1 MGGSEGM
8 SEGERV
14 EEEPRIGVFVCH
26 CGLNI
31 AGVVDVEAVTEYAK
45 TLPNVV
51 YAEHYVYMCSE
62 PGQQLIKKAI
72 KEHKLNRVVVAA
84 CSPAMHEP
92 TYQRVI
98 EEAGLN
104 RYLFEMANIREQV
117 SWAHASW
124 PDRAT
129 EKAKDLVRMAV
140 AKARL
145 LRPLTPIKIPVTD
158 KALVIGG
165 GIAGIN
171 AALNLANM
179 GYKVYLLERG
189 ESIGGH
195 MAQLDKTFPTL
206 DCSICIEGPLMVDV
220 YRHPNIELITY
231 AEVKDVEGYIG
242 NFKVKVE
249 KKPRYVI
256 EERCTGCGECRDVC
270 PIEVPNEWDM
280 YLGVRKAIDVPF
292 DQAVPLVYRIDKDHC
307 IECYKCVDA
316 CGPRE
321 AIDFSQQPEEIDL
334 EVGAIVIATGY
345 DIYLPY
351 DDPRYGYGKYDNV
364 ITALEM
370 ERLHIAAGPTRGVVK
385 RASDGK
391 VPKSVAFIQCI
402 GSRDVTRFPYC
413 SGICCMYSIK
423 NAVLLKEKH
432 PETEVYILYTDMR
445 TNYKGYEEFYNRA
458 KELGIK
464 FIRIDLEKRQISED
478 PETKNLIIQAET
490 EEGKTIKLE
499 VEMVVLA
506 SAIVPKAGAKDLAR
520 ALGLSVGQDG
530 FFMEAHPKLRP
541 VETLVDGVFIAGCC
555 QGPKDIQFSVAQGA
569 AAAVKA
575 AEILSKETLE
585 IDPLVAAVDE
595 SRCRG
600 CGRCEEVCEFGA
612 INLVE
617 KEGRLVARVNEAL
630 CKGCGACSVRCPTGA
645 VKVRNFGPEQIR
657 AQAIAAIKR

>member
-1 MGGSEGM
+1 M
-8 SEGERV
+8 
-14 EEEPRIGVFVCH
+14 EEPRIGVFVCH

-31 AGVVDVEAVTEYAK
+31 AGVVDVKAVAEYAR

-72 KEHKLNRVVVAA
+72 KEHRLNRVVVAA

-145 LRPLTPIKIPVTD
+145 LRPLTPIKVPVTD

-321 AIDFSQQPEEIDL
+321 AIDFSQQPEEID
-334 EVGAIVIATGY
+334 
-345 DIYLPY
+345 
-351 DDPRYGYGKYDNV
+351 
-364 ITALEM
+364 
-370 ERLHIAAGPTRGVVK
+370 
-385 RASDGK
+385 
-391 VPKSVAFIQCI
+391 
-402 GSRDVTRFPYC
+402 
-413 SGICCMYSIK
+413 
-423 NAVLLKEKH
+423 
-432 PETEVYILYTDMR
+432 
-445 TNYKGYEEFYNRA
+445 
-458 KELGIK
+458 
-464 FIRIDLEKRQISED
+464 
-478 PETKNLIIQAET
+478 
-490 EEGKTIKLE
+490 
-499 VEMVVLA
+499 
-506 SAIVPKAGAKDLAR
+506 
-520 ALGLSVGQDG
+520 
-530 FFMEAHPKLRP
+530 
-541 VETLVDGVFIAGCC
+541 
-555 QGPKDIQFSVAQGA
+555 
-569 AAAVKA
+569 
-575 AEILSKETLE
+575 
-585 IDPLVAAVDE
+585 
-595 SRCRG
+595 
-600 CGRCEEVCEFGA
+600 
-612 INLVE
+612 
-617 KEGRLVARVNEAL
+617 
-630 CKGCGACSVRCPTGA
+630 
-645 VKVRNFGPEQIR
+645 
-657 AQAIAAIKR
+657 

>member
-51 YAEHYVYMCSE
+51 HAEHYVYMCSE

-72 KEHKLNRVVVAA
+72 KEHRLNRVVVAA

-92 TYQRVI
+92 TYQRAI

-145 LRPLTPIKIPVTD
+145 LQPLTPIKIPVTD

-292 DQAVPLVYRIDKDHC
+292 DQAVPLVYRIDKDYC
-307 IECYKCVDA
+307 IECYRCVDA

-490 EEGKTIKLE
+490 EEGETIKLE

-506 SAIVPKAGAKDLAR
+506 SAIVPKAGAKELAR

-657 AQAIAAIKR
+657 AQAIAAIRR

>member
-31 AGVVDVEAVTEYAK
+31 AGVVDVKAVTEYAK

-145 LRPLTPIKIPVTD
+145 LQPLTPIKIPVTD

-490 EEGKTIKLE
+490 EEGETIKLE